1 MVEQQTHG
9 QHPEHRAELNGDHT
23 VCAGCGA
30 IAQGPPPTWTCSVEN
45 GERRYFCETCARENI
60 RAIEGRLDSSW
71 W

>member
-1 MVEQQTHG
+1 MVDQKTHEQ
-9 QHPEHRAELNGDHT
+9 AELADGNT

-30 IAQGPPPTWTCSVEN
+30 VAEGTPPTWTCSVEN
-45 GERRYFCETCARENI
+45 GERRYFCDNCARENI

>member
-1 MVEQQTHG
+1 MVEQKTHE
-9 QHPEHRAELNGDHT
+9 QAELTGDHT

-30 IAQGPPPTWTCSVEN
+30 VAEGPPPTWTCSVEN
-45 GERRYFCETCARENI
+45 GEHRYFCEACARENI

>member
-1 MVEQQTHG
+1 MDQKTHEQ
-9 QHPEHRAELNGDHT
+9 AELAGRSR

-30 IAQGPPPTWTCSVEN
+30 VAEGTPPTWTCSVEN
-45 GERRYFCETCARENI
+45 GERRYFCDSCARENI